1 MATEERERDGVLDG
15 IRVDV
20 VRLHETWM
28 ELVFPRQRGK
38 QHSVLGKWKPRTSA
52 DKFKYR
58 VWGALGAL
66 VVGLLYPMMLVG
78 LAARFYARRFDS
90 AATRLGLVGV
100 VLGFVVL
107 WGALTALAR
116 VQLDP
121 RGFYAVAAASV
132 VAVLA
137 SIVAVTSATKGGRAS
152 TILIAYPAG
161 MTALF
166 LPPVVAAFFSEAL
179 GSLIFPRSITIA
191 EVLLNTVASRLGV
204 EQFFRQ
210 SFELEG
216 LGYILLWFGI
226 AVPLGWLLG
235 LLVSLAD
242 LARPAGEE
250 SEGQTAS
257 GSGESSEA

>member
-1 MATEERERDGVLDG
+1 MATEARERDGVLDG

-38 QHSVLGKWKPRTSA
+38 QHSVLGKWKPRTTG
-52 DKFKYR
+52 DKVKYR

-66 VVGLLYPMMLVG
+66 VVALLYPAMLVG
-78 LAARFYARRFDS
+78 LATRFYARRFDS
-90 AATRLGLVGV
+90 ASTRLGLVGT
-100 VLGFVVL
+100 VLGLVVL

-121 RGFYAVAAASV
+121 RGFYAVAGASV

-137 SIVAVTSATKGGRAS
+137 SVVAVTAATRGGRAS
-152 TILIAYPAG
+152 TVLIAYPAG

-166 LPPVVAAFFSEAL
+166 LPPVVAALFSETL
-179 GSLIFPRSITIA
+179 GSLIFPRSVSIA
-191 EVLLNTVASRLGV
+191 EVLLNSVARTLGV

-210 SFELEG
+210 NFELEG
-216 LGYILLWFGI
+216 LSYVILWFGI

-235 LLVSLAD
+235 ILVSLAD
-242 LARPAGEE
+242 LARPGGEGE
-250 SEGQTAS
+250 DQSAEAAETSEG
-257 GSGESSEA
+257 

>member
-1 MATEERERDGVLDG
+1 L
-15 IRVDV
+15 
-20 VRLHETWM
+20 
-28 ELVFPRQRGK
+28 
-38 QHSVLGKWKPRTSA
+38 
-52 DKFKYR
+52 
-58 VWGALGAL
+58 
-66 VVGLLYPMMLVG
+66 LVG

-100 VLGFVVL
+100 VLGLVVV

-121 RGFYAVAAASV
+121 RGFYAVAGASV

-137 SIVAVTSATKGGRAS
+137 SIVAVTTATRGGRAS
-152 TILIAYPAG
+152 TVLVAYPAG

-166 LPPVVAAFFSEAL
+166 LPPVVAALFSETL

-216 LGYILLWFGI
+216 LGYVLLWFGI

-235 LLVSLAD
+235 ILVSLAD
-242 LARPAGEE
+242 LARPNHEDGESGDAGG
-250 SEGQTAS
+250 SS
-257 GSGESSEA
+257 GSSEA

>member
-1 MATEERERDGVLDG
+1 MATEARNGDG
-15 IRVDV
+15 IVDAVRIDV

-28 ELVFPRQRGK
+28 ALLFPRQRGT
-38 QHSVLGKWKPRTSA
+38 QHSVLGKWKPTDSV
-52 DKFKYR
+52 DKAKYR

-66 VVGLLYPMMLVG
+66 VVALLYPLMLVG
-78 LAARFYARRFDS
+78 LATRFYARRFDS

-121 RGFYAVAAASV
+121 RGFYAVAGASV

-137 SIVAVTSATKGGRAS
+137 SIVAVTSATRGGRAS
-152 TILIAYPAG
+152 TVLVAYPAG

-166 LPPVVAAFFSEAL
+166 LPPVVAALFSETL
-179 GSLIFPRSITIA
+179 GALIFPRSITIA
-191 EVLLNTVASRLGV
+191 EVLLNTVARSLGV

-210 SFELEG
+210 RFELEG
-216 LGYILLWFGI
+216 LGYVLLWFGI
-226 AVPLGWLLG
+226 AVPLGWVLG

-242 LARPAGEE
+242 LARPKRDDD
-250 SEGQTAS
+250 AS
-257 GSGESSEA
+257 GGSGAETGDA

>member
-1 MATEERERDGVLDG
+1 MSTESRERDGVLDG

-52 DKFKYR
+52 DKVKYR

-66 VVGLLYPMMLVG
+66 VVALLYPLLLVG

-100 VLGFVVL
+100 VLGLVVL

-121 RGFYAVAAASV
+121 RGFYAVAGASV

-137 SIVAVTSATKGGRAS
+137 SVVAVTAATRGGRLS
-152 TILIAYPAG
+152 TVLIAYPAG

-166 LPPVVAAFFSEAL
+166 LPPVVAAFFSETL
-179 GSLIFPRSITIA
+179 GSLIFPRSVTIA

-216 LGYILLWFGI
+216 LGYVLLWFGI
-226 AVPLGWLLG
+226 AVPLGWLFG
-235 LLVSLAD
+235 ILVSLAD
-242 LARPAGEE
+242 LARPKHEEGEPDDAG
-250 SEGQTAS
+250 
-257 GSGESSEA
+257 GSGGSSEA

>member
-1 MATEERERDGVLDG
+1 MEQRSTGLLGAVRID
-15 IRVDV
+15 IA
-20 VRLHETWM
+20 RLHATWM

-52 DKFKYR
+52 DKVKYR
-58 VWGALGAL
+58 IWGALGAL
-66 VVGLLYPMMLVG
+66 VVGILYPMMLVG

-100 VLGFVVL
+100 VLGFVVI

-121 RGFYAVAAASV
+121 RGFYAVAGASV

-137 SIVAVTSATKGGRAS
+137 SVVAVTSATRGGRA
-152 TILIAYPAG
+152 TTVLIAYPAG

-191 EVLLNTVASRLGV
+191 EVLLNTVARSLGV

-216 LGYILLWFGI
+216 VAYILLWFGI

-235 LLVSLAD
+235 LLVSLAN
-242 LARPAGEE
+242 LARPGREE
-250 SEGQTAS
+250 RDGQTGG